1 MAHLEVDVRLV
12 RWSSTFGARGA
23 GGALRGGAG
32 RGAGGG
38 LRLPGAV
45 LLLARPA
52 QGSVN
57 NMQEEKH
64 VFNKMGAMQ
73 LIFFTISCNINP

>member
-1 MAHLEVDVRLV
+1 MVLGVLEVLFEVVEDEVLEDVCDFL
-12 RWSSTFGARGA
+12 
-23 GGALRGGAG
+23 
-32 RGAGGG
+32 G
-38 LRLPGAV
+38 LCCCLPGPHMAV
-45 LLLARPA
+45 L
-52 QGSVN
+52 N